1 MSSGGGKDRKSRSS
15 KAQGW
20 EEAGGEFYQESYP
33 VGADWDGM
41 QRDPAAIAT
50 LLPSK
55 QNRYATTRR
64 VRPGQMDNRTN
75 RRRQSVT
82 ATRRTS
88 TFRGVQ
94 QHNQE
99 VQVAMLPDLSE
110 NLTDEERIW
119 EEIHEIKSMPV
130 SMVQKKEMKAQ
141 LQNATK
147 LRLQGFDQ
155 IKWQRRKVWQQLEAK
170 WTECLAKIELWKGS
184 LKRIE
189 GHFGTG
195 VVAYFL
201 FLRWLMF
208 LNLGLFAIVLAF
220 VVLPQVVLTTD
231 GDGPCNRSE
240 MNSTEC
246 CAEEYFNA
254 TSGFSIVDIIQGTG
268 FMEKTLM
275 FYGMYSNRIY
285 GYHADVNAS
294 LIVLPKTLYYDLP
307 LAFVCTTLACF
318 LISLI
323 AIVRAASKEFKDRL
337 VEGEGQFYQYCNL
350 VFGGWDFC
358 IHNEKSAEI
367 KHKALFNE
375 IKGLLMAKKMEFER
389 FNRTSDIMAK
399 LIVTRL
405 FINCIVLIILA
416 ASAVI
421 IYYLLNVS
429 LAYLDPNYTPDTV
442 LPPLPGA
449 HLVTPAPGDEVEY
462 VDEESEVRTLSD
474 QLIVLFYEF
483 LPYMAIVF
491 LNFLVPI
498 LFNYLVQFEQYSP
511 VFVIKMALLRTILLR
526 LSSLAVLLSRFYL
539 LVSPQVEDA
548 EVCYNAGRGTPQCW
562 ETFVGQQL
570 YKLFIIDFV
579 THIFVTFLINFPR
592 ALIAEHVNT
601 KLARFV
607 GEQEFEL
614 SKHVLDIVYSQT
626 LCWLGSF
633 YAPFLPGI
641 AFILNF
647 LMFYI
652 KKFACLV
659 NSKPSEIHYRASR
672 SKSLF
677 MFILLLSFAIAVI
690 PVVYAVAELLPSRS
704 CGPFRGLTSVW
715 QAAILAF
722 LKMPTFIQ
730 NVIFFF
736 GTAAF
741 AIPAAIV
748 LLLLLYYYYAV
759 SAANKH
765 MVVVLKNQLVLEG
778 RDKQFLLN
786 RLSSFIKQQQDYQKK
801 MRQAEAY
808 QQGRGGQQ
816 NRDRDSRNSRN
827 AGEREAE

>member
-1 MSSGGGKDRKSRSS
+1 MSSSGGKDRKSRSS
-15 KAQGW
+15 KTQGW

-64 VRPGQMDNRTN
+64 VRPGQNDNRTS

-82 ATRRTS
+82 GPRRTS
-88 TFRGVQ
+88 TFRGAQ
-94 QHNQE
+94 IQE

-119 EEIHEIKSMPV
+119 EEIHEIKAMPV
-130 SMVQKKEMKAQ
+130 TMGQKKEMKAQ

-155 IKWQRRKVWQQLEAK
+155 IKWQRRKAWQQLCAK
-170 WTECLAKIELWKGS
+170 WTECLAKVELWKGS

-208 LNLGLFAIVLAF
+208 LNLAIFGIVLVF
-220 VVLPQVVLTTD
+220 VVLPQVFLVAPD
-231 GDGPCNRSE
+231 EAACVVA
-240 MNSTEC
+240 NSTEC
-246 CAEEYFNA
+246 CAEDYFNA
-254 TSGFSIVDIIQGTG
+254 TSTFSVLDIIQGTG
-268 FMEKTLM
+268 IMEKTLM

-285 GYHADVNAS
+285 GYHANVNTS
-294 LIVLPKTLYYDLP
+294 LIGFTKSLYYDLP

-318 LISLI
+318 LLSLV
-323 AIVRAASKEFKDRL
+323 AIVRAASREFKDRL

-350 VFGGWDFC
+350 IFGGWDFC

-375 IKGLLMAKKMEFER
+375 IKGLLLAKKMEFER

-399 LIVTRL
+399 LIVMRFL
-405 FINCIVLIILA
+405 INCLVLMILA

-421 IYYLLNVS
+421 IYYLLNIS
-429 LAYLDPNYTPDTV
+429 LAYLDPNFTPESI
-442 LPPLPGA
+442 LSPFGA
-449 HLVTPAPGDEVEY
+449 AESGLVTPSLRDIFTDDDGQV
-462 VDEESEVRTLSD
+462 SRTLSD

-483 LPYMAIVF
+483 LPYIAIVL

-539 LVSPQVEDA
+539 LVSPQLDDQ
-548 EVCYNAGRGTPQCW
+548 VCYNASRGTPQCW

-579 THIFVTFLINFPR
+579 THIFVTFFINFPR
-592 ALIAEHVNT
+592 ALIARHVNT
-601 KLARFV
+601 RLARFV

-633 YAPFLPGI
+633 YAPFLAGI
-641 AFILNF
+641 AFLLNF

-677 MFILLLSFAIAVI
+677 MFILLLSFAIAVA
-690 PVVYAVAELLPSRS
+690 PVVYAVAEILPSRS

-715 QAAILAF
+715 AAAIAAF
-722 LKMPTFIQ
+722 MKMPSFIQ
-730 NVIFFF
+730 NAIFFF

-741 AIPAAIV
+741 AVPAFIV
-748 LLLLLYYYYAV
+748 LILLLYYYYAV

-765 MVVVLKNQLVLEG
+765 MVNVLKNQLVLEG

-786 RLSSFIKQQQDYQKK
+786 RLSSFIKQHQDYQKK
-801 MRQAEAY
+801 MRQAE
-808 QQGRGGQQ
+808 R
-816 NRDRDSRNSRN
+816 NRESRNSRN